1 MSEPTITCPK
11 CKHEI
16 KLNESLAAPFM
27 EKAQRDFEARIAL
40 AREDEAKKAR
50 LAAST
55 DLNEKEK
62 ELSELKDTLKSRE
75 SKLAQAQKDQA
86 EALKLKQQLEDAIR
100 EHDLNVQKQIN
111 ERLATV
117 REEARKEAENE
128 QKLKVSEKDLLISQM
143 QQKIEELRRRSEQ
156 GSQQSQGEVLE
167 LELESLLRNKFPTDI
182 IEPVAKGVSGADV
195 THKVIGNT
203 GEHCGIILWE
213 FKRTKNW
220 SVGWLEKL
228 RDDKHKAKAN
238 VAIIASQS
246 LPDTIKSFG
255 IIEGVWV
262 VHLNYIIPLAAL
274 LRQSLV
280 DLSTVRQSKVGQQ
293 TKTEMM
299 YSYLTSNEFRLRVEA
314 VVESI
319 SNIKED
325 LDTEKKAIMKQ
336 WAKREK
342 EINKAIDAIVG
353 MYGDMQGIAGK
364 SLPEIKGLG
373 FEGLEDNK
381 E

>member
-1 MSEPTITCPK
+1 MSEPTITCPQ

-86 EALKLKQQLEDAIR
+86 EALKLKQKFEDAIR
-100 EHDLNVQKQIN
+100 ENELNLQKQIN
-111 ERLATV
+111 ERLTV
-117 REEARKEAENE
+117 EREKARKEAEDE

-167 LELESLLRNKFPTDI
+167 LELESLLRNKFLTDI

-195 THKVIGNT
+195 THKVIDKS
-203 GEHCGIILWE
+203 GEHCGTILWE

-220 SVGWLEKL
+220 SDGWLEKL
-228 RDDKHKAKAN
+228 REDRNKAKAN

-255 IIEGVWV
+255 IIDGVWV
-262 VHLNYIIPLAAL
+262 VHFNYIIPLAAL
-274 LRQSLV
+274 LRQNLLE
-280 DLSTVRQSKVGQQ
+280 LSAVRQSKVGQQ

-373 FEGLEDNK
+373 FEGLENK

>member
-1 MSEPTITCPK
+1 
-11 CKHEI
+11 
-16 KLNESLAAPFM
+16 
-27 EKAQRDFEARIAL
+27 
-40 AREDEAKKAR
+40 
-50 LAAST
+50 
-55 DLNEKEK
+55 
-62 ELSELKDTLKSRE
+62 
-75 SKLAQAQKDQA
+75 
-86 EALKLKQQLEDAIR
+86 
-100 EHDLNVQKQIN
+100 
-111 ERLATV
+111 
-117 REEARKEAENE
+117 
-128 QKLKVSEKDLLISQM
+128 M

-167 LELESLLRNKFPTDI
+167 LELESLLRNKFLTDI

-195 THKVIGNT
+195 THKVVGNT
-203 GEHCGIILWE
+203 GEHCGTILWE

-220 SVGWLEKL
+220 SDGWLEKL
-228 RDDKHKAKAN
+228 REDRNKAKAN
-238 VAIIASQS
+238 VCIIASQS

-255 IIEGVWV
+255 IIDDVWV
-262 VHLNYIIPLAAL
+262 VHFNYIIPLASL
-274 LRQSLV
+274 LRKGLV
-280 DLSTVRQSKVGQQ
+280 ELSAVRQSKVGQQ

-319 SNIKED
+319 SNLKED
-325 LDTEKKAIMKQ
+325 LDTEKKAILKQ

-342 EINKAIDAIVG
+342 EINKAIEAIVG

-373 FEGLEDNK
+373 FEGLEDK

>member
-27 EKAQRDFEARIAL
+27 EKAQRDFESRILLVRQEEA
-40 AREDEAKKAR
+40 EKAKK
-50 LAAST
+50 AAST
-55 DLNEKEK
+55 DLTEREK
-62 ELSELKDTLKSRE
+62 ELSELRDTLKTRDV
-75 SKLAQAQKDQA
+75 KLAQAQKDQA
-86 EALKLKQQLEDAIR
+86 EALRIKQEFEDAKR
-100 EHDLNVQKQIN
+100 ELDLNVQKQIN

-167 LELESLLRNKFPTDI
+167 LELESLLRNKFLTDI

-195 THKVIGNT
+195 THKVMGNT
-203 GEHCGIILWE
+203 GEHCGTILWE

-220 SVGWLEKL
+220 SEGWLEKL
-228 RDDKHKAKAN
+228 RDDRHKAKAD

-255 IIEGVWV
+255 IIDGIWV
-262 VHLNYIIPLAAL
+262 VHFNYIVPLASL
-274 LRQSLV
+274 LRRSLV
-280 DLSTVRQSKVGQQ
+280 ELSAVRQSKVGQQ

-314 VVESI
+314 VVESF
-319 SNIKED
+319 SNLKED
-325 LDTEKKAIMKQ
+325 LDSEKKTILKQ

-342 EINKAIDAIVG
+342 EINKAIEAIVG

-364 SLPEIKGLG
+364 SLPEIKGLS
-373 FEGLEDNK
+373 FEGLENNN

>member
-1 MSEPTITCPK
+1 MSEPTITCPQ

-27 EKAQRDFEARIAL
+27 EKAQRDFESRILLVRQEEA
-40 AREDEAKKAR
+40 EKAKK
-50 LAAST
+50 AAST
-55 DLNEKEK
+55 DLTEREK
-62 ELSELKDTLKSRE
+62 ELSELRDTLKTRDV
-75 SKLAQAQKDQA
+75 KLAQAQKDQA
-86 EALKLKQQLEDAIR
+86 EALRVKQEFEDAKR
-100 EHDLNVQKQIN
+100 ELDLNVQTQIN
-111 ERLATV
+111 QRLATV

-167 LELESLLRNKFPTDI
+167 LELESLLRNKFLTDI

-195 THKVIGNT
+195 THKVIGNN
-203 GEHCGIILWE
+203 GEHCGTILWE

-220 SVGWLEKL
+220 SDGWLEKL
-228 RDDKHKAKAN
+228 REDRNKAKAN
-238 VAIIASQS
+238 VCIIASQS

-255 IIEGVWV
+255 IIDDVWV
-262 VHLNYIIPLAAL
+262 VHFNYIIPLAAL
-274 LRQSLV
+274 LRKSLV
-280 DLSTVRQSKVGQQ
+280 ELSAVRQSKVGQQ

-319 SNIKED
+319 SNLKED

-342 EINKAIDAIVG
+342 EINKAIEAIVG

-373 FEGLEDNK
+373 FEGLENK